1 MRYESA
7 PVAPEER
14 QETTRERA
22 ARQHREQQEEL
33 RYTASDEKR
42 WKENRER
49 VLRDRQETGL
59 GQISESEPVLTLP
72 LAKDEQL
79 RQYCSKFDNFI
90 FFFPN
95 SPNFGEQGINLRA
108 INEFKSYFNKP
119 PKIII
124 LTDDDEESTGF
135 TQTVSFKA
143 KWKDGYDMRSQLHSF
158 YQEFGGEGAIV
169 ENNVTNQ
176 TVLKLASNIDGCPTN
191 PSELG
196 EALRNFSE
204 GQAVVYR
211 MSDDTHG
218 PEKTGLS
225 DNYFEYPI
233 EETFTFVLTQEGKD
247 TAQDKF
253 KKLCPDWEEQ
263 SYDFER
269 LIDKK
274 THQGKTL
281 LLSGARDSYGQVA
294 DYETCEV
301 IEVHMRD
308 KDHKPDKRTIYEN
321 GKEKDY
327 PCSVDD
333 KAIYRTL
340 ISNNAIKESE
350 LSRVIQQGLNSILNH
365 DQLYLVYNYGYHQ
378 VPAEHRQD
386 LIETQ
391 HHAFKNLSKKAVV
404 LVVGDKHIPDLNSY
418 DSISIDSPGLI
429 EALNSRADRSLFVTV
444 GRLPANVNNYLIK
457 KVSLVL
463 AEGKGSISIAQ
474 EFGVDYVILPQE
486 SGLKTDYHPSGT
498 ELIECSNG
506 LYNPNKGATLLRNI
520 AEGAYASS
528 YKAMCSDQSLI
539 LETFSGLYQN
549 SFGHLEA
556 LSAKSVEPFPNPA
569 V

>member
-14 QETTRERA
+14 QETKRERD
-22 ARQHREQQEEL
+22 ARQRRERQKEF
-33 RYTASDEKR
+33 RFNASDEKR

-49 VLRDRQETGL
+49 VLRDRQEAEL
-59 GQISESEPVLTLP
+59 GQISESEPVQPFP
-72 LAKDEQL
+72 LSKDEQL

-108 INEFKSYFNKP
+108 INEFKSYFDKP

-143 KWKDGYDMRSQLHSF
+143 KWKDGYEMRSQLYSF
-158 YQEFGGEGAIV
+158 YQEFGGEGATV
-169 ENNVTNQ
+169 ENNGTNQ
-176 TVLKLASNIDGCPTN
+176 TVLKLASNIEGCPTN
-191 PSELG
+191 ASELG
-196 EALRNFSE
+196 EALTAFSE
-204 GQAVVYR
+204 GQAVVYT
-211 MSDDTHG
+211 MSDNTHG
-218 PEKTGLS
+218 PEKTGLFE
-225 DNYFEYPI
+225 NYSEYPL
-233 EETFTFVLTQEGKD
+233 EDTFTFVLTQEGKD

-281 LLSGARDSYGQVA
+281 LLSGARDSYAQVA
-294 DYETCEV
+294 DYETGEI

-308 KDHKPDKRTIYEN
+308 KDHRPDKRTIYEN

-327 PCSVDD
+327 PCGVDD
-333 KAIYRTL
+333 NAIYRTL
-340 ISNNAIKESE
+340 ISNNAIKESD
-350 LSRVIQQGLNSILNH
+350 LSQIIQQGLNSILNH

-391 HHAFKNLSKKAVV
+391 HYAFENLSKKAVV
-404 LVVGDKHIPDLNSY
+404 LVVGDKHIPDLDAY
-418 DSISIDSPGLI
+418 DSISIDSPDLI
-429 EALNSRADRSLFVTV
+429 EALNSRADRPLFVAV

-457 KVSLVL
+457 SVDLVL

-474 EFGVDYVILPQE
+474 ECGVNYVILPQE
-486 SGLKTDYHPSGT
+486 SGLKTAYHPSGK

-506 LYNPNKGATLLRNI
+506 LYNPSEGATLLRKI

-528 YKAMCSDQSLI
+528 YKEMCSDQSLL
-539 LETFSGLYQN
+539 LETFSGLYQ
-549 SFGHLEA
+549 SI
-556 LSAKSVEPFPNPA
+556 
-569 V
+569 